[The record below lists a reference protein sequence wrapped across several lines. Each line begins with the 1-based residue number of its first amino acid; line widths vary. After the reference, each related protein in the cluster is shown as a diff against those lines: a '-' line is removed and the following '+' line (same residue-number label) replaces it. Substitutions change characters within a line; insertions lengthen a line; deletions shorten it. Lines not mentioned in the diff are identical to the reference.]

1 MSATSIIYKRE
12 LGAYLRSPLGW
23 IVTSIL
29 LLVDGILFQ
38 SQALSKSALSA
49 AVLSYFFPLS
59 AIVTM
64 VAALAISIRLIADER
79 QNNSMVLLNTS
90 PVRDS
95 QIILGKFFA
104 ALTFLAFFL
113 LLTLYLPLL
122 IKVNGKIAWAQIW
135 VGYAGLLLLG
145 AASLAV
151 GLFASS
157 LAKHQLIALVIGAAI
172 LAVMALLYPLS
183 QRLDA
188 PLATTVAQLDIFR
201 MWLPQS
207 ITSFKDGVLAI
218 KDVVYYVALTY
229 FFLLLSMKTLEAK
242 RWQ

>member
-1 MSATSIIYKRE
+1 MAATRIIYKRE
-12 LGAYLRSPLGW
+12 LGAYLRSPMGW
-23 IVTSIL
+23 IVATVL

-49 AVLSYFFPLS
+49 AVLSYFFHLTS
-59 AIVTM
+59 IVTM
-64 VAALAISIRLIADER
+64 VAALAISVRLIADER

-90 PVRDS
+90 PVYDS
-95 QIILGKFFA
+95 QIVLGKFWA

-122 IKVNGKIAWAQIW
+122 IKINGKISGAQIL
-135 VGYAGLLLLG
+135 VGYIGLLLLG

-151 GLFASS
+151 GMFASS

-172 LAVMALLYPLS
+172 LAVLSLLYPLS

-188 PLATTVAQLDIFR
+188 PLDKAMAQLDMFR
-201 MWLPQS
+201 VWMPQS
-207 ITSFKDGVLAI
+207 LTSFKDGVLAA
-218 KDVVYYVALTY
+218 KDVVYYAALTY
-229 FFLLLSMKTLEAK
+229 FFLLLSIKTLEAK